1 MLDQGSFTAKHK
13 AALEDRLA
21 RLRVRI
27 DELRLNPARA
37 PALRASEIERDHL
50 ERELKGLRD

>member
-1 MLDQGSFTAKHK
+1 MLDQGTFATKHR

-21 RLRVRI
+21 RLRLRI

-37 PALRASEIERDHL
+37 PALRAAEIERTHI
-50 ERELKGLRD
+50 ERELKALDG